1 MLDPSIYLSCQSYK
15 VLVLPPRILAVM
27 LTLGLEVEK
36 NVSGSRY
43 RRQLFE

>member
-15 VLVLPPRILAVM
+15 VLVLPLQIRAVM
-27 LTLGLEVEK
+27 LTLGLEAEK
-36 NVSGSRY
+36 NASGSRY